1 MNTKAYIE
9 AFYDAYDRTAASP
22 PAMARSSSPSR

>member
-9 AFYDAYDRTAASP
+9 AFYDAYDEDGRLAS
-22 PAMARSSSPSR
+22 AMARSNSPSR